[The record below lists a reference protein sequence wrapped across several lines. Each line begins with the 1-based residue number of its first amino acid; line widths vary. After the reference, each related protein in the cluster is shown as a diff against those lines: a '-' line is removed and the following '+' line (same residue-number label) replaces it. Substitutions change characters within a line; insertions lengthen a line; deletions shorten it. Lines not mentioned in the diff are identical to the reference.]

1 MPATDDE
8 IRQGEEEGIVV
19 HPAKSFTRI
28 ISENG
33 VITGVEFVEVASLSF
48 DEDKNPCIEIVEN
61 SGHVLEADT
70 VIFAIGQRPEIPQG
84 FGLDTGHGNLIEV
97 DSFTFSTNKE
107 GVFAAGDAVI
117 GTSSVIKAIASGRK
131 AAVAADR
138 YLEGNGIID
147 EKLVAAAEPEPCL
160 GLEEG
165 FAFLARHEESCV
177 PPEERV
183 NSFCKVVLDMDEK
196 AATDE
201 SGRCLQC
208 DLRLKITS
216 VKFWG
221 NY

>member
-1 MPATDDE
+1 
-8 IRQGEEEGIVV
+8 
-19 HPAKSFTRI
+19 
-28 ISENG
+28 
-33 VITGVEFVEVASLSF
+33 
-48 DEDKNPCIEIVEN
+48 
-61 SGHVLEADT
+61 

-97 DSFTFSTNKE
+97 DSFTSSTNKE

-147 EKLVAAAEPEPCL
+147 EKLVAAAEPEQCL

-165 FAFLARHEESCV
+165 FAFLSRHKESCV